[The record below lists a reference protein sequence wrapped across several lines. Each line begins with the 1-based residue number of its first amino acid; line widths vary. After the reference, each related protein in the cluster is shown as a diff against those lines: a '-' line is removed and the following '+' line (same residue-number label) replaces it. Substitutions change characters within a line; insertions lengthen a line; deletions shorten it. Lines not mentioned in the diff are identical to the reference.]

1 VGDYPSNTSL
11 PWWAWAI
18 FIVFALF
25 AAIGLITWAVENNDR
40 RKRGQPTKRLGEF
53 YDISPGTQSFLS
65 GRNIT
70 SYTAKVHAVTPAGVR
85 VRQARCCA
93 RGHQS
98 PELAVAH
105 ANAIKARISRT
116 GR

>member
-1 VGDYPSNTSL
+1 MTPDPT
-11 PWWAWAI
+11 PWWVWAL
-18 FIVFALF
+18 FIVVGI
-25 AAIGLITWAVENNDR
+25 AAVGGLIARMVENNDR
-40 RKRGQPTKRLGEF
+40 RKRGQPTKSLGEW

-70 SYTAKVHAVTPAGVR
+70 AYTAPVNAVTPAGVR

-98 PELAVAH
+98 PELAVGH
-105 ANAIKARISRT
+105 ANAIKGRIERT
-116 GR
+116 GK